1 MTTAR
6 SQAVTEL
13 RTLAEIESAALK
25 LDVAERAQLVQIIAA
40 SLDAAGEALDE
51 PTEED
56 RIWWAEIERRMQ
68 EVREGK
74 AVLRDGPT
82 VMKELLARFS

>member
-51 PTEED
+51 PTEEG

-68 EVREGK
+68 EVREGQ

>member
-1 MTTAR
+1 MTTAL
-6 SQAVTEL
+6 SQAVSEL

-51 PTEED
+51 PTEEN
-56 RIWWAEIERRMQ
+56 RIWWAEIERRVAEIRQ
-68 EVREGK
+68 GT
-74 AVLRDGPT
+74 AVGRDGET
-82 VMKELLARFS
+82 VMREALARYS

>member
-1 MTTAR
+1 MTTVR

-68 EVREGK
+68 EVREGQ